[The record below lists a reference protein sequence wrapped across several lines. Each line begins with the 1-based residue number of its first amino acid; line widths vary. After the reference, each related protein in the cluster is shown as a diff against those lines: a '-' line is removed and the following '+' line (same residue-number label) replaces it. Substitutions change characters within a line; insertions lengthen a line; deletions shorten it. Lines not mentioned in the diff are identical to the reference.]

1 MKKMI
6 SWNVNGLRACVGKG
20 FLDVFHELD
29 ADIFCIQESKLQEG
43 QIDLELPGYYQYWS
57 YAEKKG
63 YSGTALFSKEE
74 PLSVSYGLGIE
85 KHDHEGR
92 VITAEYPDYYVVT
105 CYTPN
110 SQNELARL
118 PYRMQWEDDFRQFL
132 KKLEEKKPVIFCG
145 DLNVA
150 HTEIDLKNPKTNR
163 KNAGF
168 TDEERS
174 KFTELLDSGYI
185 DTYRYFY
192 PDKEGVYRVG
202 AVLKD
207 ELESAGVETAVIP
220 MERFGNLLTGVWNKE
235 AAGQPIVL
243 IGHMDTVFAK
253 GTLEKNPFRID
264 ENGNAHGPGVLD
276 MKAGLVIVVY
286 VLKAL
291 HEYGYG
297 KRPIRV
303 VFAGDEENGHRQ
315 TNAESE
321 IRKLCAGCAAAFNFE
336 TGFIDDG
343 LVVGRKGSCRVT
355 LTVHGVA
362 AHAGNDPQRGRNAI
376 LEMAHKIIE
385 IQKLHDF
392 EHGLFV
398 NVGVIQGG
406 TVANAVAASCEVGID
421 IRYDSFERL
430 EETLQAIKKIAE
442 TRTVPDTTADVTW
455 TKPSTV
461 MPVSEKN
468 LELFRHVQKTAD
480 MIGYGKL
487 QTKKVGGWSDSC
499 LAAAEGVPVVCAM
512 GVKGANNHS
521 MEEYAV
527 AETLFSRAKLA
538 LASII
543 TF

>member
-1 MKKMI
+1 MED
-6 SWNVNGLRACVGKG
+6 R
-20 FLDVFHELD
+20 ELIVKTS
-29 ADIFCIQESKLQEG
+29 AY
-43 QIDLELPGYYQYWS
+43 IDRHRDEMLSLW
-57 YAEKKG
+57 EKIVSIE
-63 YSGTALFSKEE
+63 SGT
-74 PLSVSYGLGIE
+74 
-85 KHDHEGR
+85 
-92 VITAEYPDYYVVT
+92 
-105 CYTPN
+105 
-110 SQNELARL
+110 
-118 PYRMQWEDDFRQFL
+118 
-132 KKLEEKKPVIFCG
+132 
-145 DLNVA
+145 
-150 HTEIDLKNPKTNR
+150 
-163 KNAGF
+163 
-168 TDEERS
+168 
-174 KFTELLDSGYI
+174 
-185 DTYRYFY
+185 
-192 PDKEGVYRVG
+192 PDKEGVDRVG

-207 ELESAGVETAVIP
+207 ELESAGVETTVIP
-220 MERFGNLLTGVWNKE
+220 MERFGNLLTGVWHKE

-276 MKAGLVIVVY
+276 MKAGLVIAVY
-286 VLKAL
+286 ILKAL

-376 LEMAHKIIE
+376 LEMAHKVIE

-468 LELFRHVQKTAD
+468 RLIEAEWSPEAKDSGEVYPVEIVIYCYNRSGVLFDISRIFTENNIDVKSMNVRTTKQERATITVGFETHGVEQLD
-480 MIGYGKL
+480 RLISKL
-487 QTKKVGGWSDSC
+487 KSVESVNDIERSTNG
-499 LAAAEGVPVVCAM
+499 
-512 GVKGANNHS
+512 
-521 MEEYAV
+521 
-527 AETLFSRAKLA
+527 
-538 LASII
+538 
-543 TF
+543 